1 MAFIY
6 FRSKNLRIPY
16 LLAAFISI
24 LLGLASRKYSYL
36 IPLFLANNAGDTIWA
51 MMVYFGFRFLFVK
64 KSQSLSVLLSFLFS
78 FGIEFSQMYQGE
90 LINQIRSTLLGALIL
105 GQGFLT
111 ADLLRYTTGIIIA
124 AVLDKMYK
132 RYI

>member
-1 MAFIY
+1 MTFIY

-24 LLGLASRKYSYL
+24 LLGLASRKYSHL
-36 IPLFLANNAGDTIWA
+36 IPLFLANNAGDAIWA
-51 MMVYFGFRFLFVK
+51 MMVYFGFRFLLVK

-90 LINQIRSTLLGALIL
+90 LINQIRGTFLGALIL
-105 GQGFLT
+105 GKGFLT

>member
-1 MAFIY
+1 MTFIHL
-6 FRSKNLRIPY
+6 RSGNLRIPY

-24 LLGLASRKYSYL
+24 LLGLASRKYSHL

-90 LINQIRSTLLGALIL
+90 MINQIRGTLLGALIL
-105 GQGFLT
+105 GKGFLT

-124 AVLDKMYK
+124 AVFDKMYK